1 MVLVQPKVLADGRL
15 NEGLSIIVCWA
26 NVVPLYCYLFDQY
39 RSLTLGQCRTLT
51 LTIYVH
57 IHVTILVFLYMDHYL
72 VQRLQV
78 VDPDCIFNLMDQFCN
93 WMWLYQHRPNTWQN
107 CYFDQWPPMLQQ
119 LGLDVFHWP
128 KLYWTTWSSNY
139 NIKIKTNLLKKK
151 RISIPISY

>member
-1 MVLVQPKVLADGRL
+1 MQ
-15 NEGLSIIVCWA
+15 N
-26 NVVPLYCYLFDQY
+26 FDVDHICTY
-39 RSLTLGQCRTLT
+39 TCNNLG
-51 LTIYVH
+51 
-57 IHVTILVFLYMDHYL
+57 FPYMDHYL

-151 RISIPISY
+151 NFNSHFILDILYRNIQMDFWGILFSMVRVHHCSLT